1 MLCVFCVSHAPA
13 IATLDL
19 TRYNSSGPLMM
30 LFFLAVLFI
39 SDLCATIA
47 SSFMGQKTFSFN
59 TNRTLM
65 GAVVGGLGGLLASAA
80 LFWITPFRFWQ
91 ALLMGLAIVISGGL
105 GDLVLNVVRR
115 SMGAHALAGEGDVY
129 MTRGTLMRLAPLTFA
144 APVFYHLTVIF
155 FITFKDAF

>member
-1 MLCVFCVSHAPA
+1 
-13 IATLDL
+13 
-19 TRYNSSGPLMM
+19 
-30 LFFLAVLFI
+30 
-39 SDLCATIA
+39 
-47 SSFMGQKTFSFN
+47 
-59 TNRTLM
+59 
-65 GAVVGGLGGLLASAA
+65 
-80 LFWITPFRFWQ
+80 
-91 ALLMGLAIVISGGL
+91 MGLAIVISGGL